1 MIQVTNI
8 QDLKTA
14 VNQNGEMV
22 IAMNNNDIV
31 IMKMEE
37 YREKLLKED
46 IEEHLLKAED
56 DIRNGRVKDAI
67 YWTTTKKL
75 LIPRIYNE
83 QSKFNKED
91 TIICHFCKRLLLLP
105 YPHTENYK
113 QWQVEEIHKYLKC
126 YSFDNDLNEY
136 LKLKEEYNLE
146 NKRETIRN

>member
-56 DIRNGRVKDAI
+56 DIRNGRVKDAREI
-67 YWTTTKKL
+67 MLFY
-75 LIPRIYNE
+75 IP
-83 QSKFNKED
+83 
-91 TIICHFCKRLLLLP
+91 
-105 YPHTENYK
+105 
-113 QWQVEEIHKYLKC
+113 
-126 YSFDNDLNEY
+126 
-136 LKLKEEYNLE
+136 
-146 NKRETIRN
+146 

>member
-46 IEEHLLKAED
+46 IEEHLFHQK
-56 DIRNGRVKDAI
+56 DIRKM
-67 YWTTTKKL
+67 L
-75 LIPRIYNE
+75 
-83 QSKFNKED
+83 
-91 TIICHFCKRLLLLP
+91 
-105 YPHTENYK
+105 
-113 QWQVEEIHKYLKC
+113 
-126 YSFDNDLNEY
+126 DN
-136 LKLKEEYNLE
+136 
-146 NKRETIRN
+146 